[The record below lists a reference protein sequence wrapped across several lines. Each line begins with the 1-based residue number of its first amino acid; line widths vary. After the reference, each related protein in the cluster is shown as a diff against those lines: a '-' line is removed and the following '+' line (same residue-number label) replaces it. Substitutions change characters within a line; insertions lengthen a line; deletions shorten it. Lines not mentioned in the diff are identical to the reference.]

1 MRVGHKGGRSDELG
15 SRSSR
20 EDAEVRLN
28 TGRQS
33 RNLP

>member
-1 MRVGHKGGRSDELG
+1 MRVGRKGGGSDKLG

-20 EDAEVRLN
+20 EDAGVRLN